1 LLLSFSK
8 VSRTVDL
15 YIALAR
21 EFFPERESCLDS
33 EGGFNQGYGA
43 AEVEELAPLYVES
56 FQDMVRETAER
67 EG

>member
-1 LLLSFSK
+1 
-8 VSRTVDL
+8 
-15 YIALAR
+15 
-21 EFFPERESCLDS
+21 LDS